1 MVKKLNKS
9 YKGTQVLNDISFS
22 IVEGSI
28 TSIIGSNGSGKSTL
42 LRSLL
47 RLIEP
52 DSGEIYFLDEE
63 ISKMKKKKLRKVR
76 AQVGFVFQKHN
87 LVPKLSVLSNVIHG
101 NLSNKKG
108 PRYWFESLSPKKC
121 REEAIECLKTVG
133 LEKFAKRKSTD
144 ISGGQSQRVAIAR
157 ALMQKPKIILADEP
171 VASLDPKNGEKIMEL
186 FYKLVKENEIT
197 LVFVSHNIEQALKYS
212 DRIIGLNCGE
222 IVFDKKSKNCTKDE
236 IRFIYE

>member
-1 MVKKLNKS
+1 LVKKLNKS
-9 YKGTQVLNDISFS
+9 YAGTKVLNDISFS
-22 IVEGSI
+22 IEESSI

-52 DSGEIYFLDEE
+52 DSGNIHFLGDD
-63 ISKMKKKKLRKVR
+63 ITKIKKKKLRKVR

-101 NLSNKKG
+101 SLANKKG

-121 REEAIECLKTVG
+121 REEAMECLKAVG
-133 LEKFAKRKSTD
+133 LEDFAKRKSTK

-157 ALMQKPKIILADEP
+157 ALMQKPQLILADEP
-171 VASLDPKNGEKIMEL
+171 VASLDPKNGEKIMKL
-186 FYKLVKENEIT
+186 FYNLAKEKNIT
-197 LVFVSHNIEQALKYS
+197 LIFVSHNVDHALKYS
-212 DRIIGLNCGE
+212 DRIIGLNGGK
-222 IVFDKKSKNCTKDE
+222 IYIDKNSKECTKKE
-236 IRFIYE
+236 IGDIYE